1 MPFTSELGRP
11 SPAIFDPLA
20 QARYDLAQAQAR
32 LMELEDDAQLM
43 RDLKREIKG
52 LDVRLENHGMR
63 QGDGA
68 MSKLAKIWRR
78 IQTEA
83 HMERGSA

>member
-1 MPFTSELGRP
+1 MSAVTRP
-11 SPAIFDPLA
+11 NPAVFDPLA

-32 LMELEDDAQLM
+32 LMELEEDAQLM

-52 LDVRLENHGMR
+52 M
-63 QGDGA
+63 GA
-68 MSKLAKIWRR
+68 RIWCDQSTTLCEVQSRKLAKIMRR

-83 HMERGSA
+83 NMEAGAA